1 MANFLDH
8 PRKREILHD
17 LKQRIEKDSI
27 AKHHKNTLE
36 KRGIFVGDVLN
47 PSIPSHSQK
56 IQYKMPVTFRPGR
69 SIE

>member
-27 AKHHKNTLE
+27 AKHHKNMLE
-36 KRGIFVGDVLN
+36 KKGIFVGDVLN

-56 IQYKMPVTFRPGR
+56 IQYKMPVSFCPGR
-69 SIE
+69 SIG